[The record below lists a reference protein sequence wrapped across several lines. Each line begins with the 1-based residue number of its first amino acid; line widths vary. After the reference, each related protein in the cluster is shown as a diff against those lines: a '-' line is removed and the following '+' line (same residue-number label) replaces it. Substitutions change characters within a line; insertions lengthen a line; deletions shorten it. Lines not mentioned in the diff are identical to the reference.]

1 MIEEM
6 VKLSVA
12 IWQCIYITICVQ
24 LFAYTQ
30 FLRSHDIDACSYL
43 KGTSVKLDNKDVV
56 FGTSLGNFLL
66 CLGTGYSCLIPY
78 SSIKTLWTLK
88 SDLNRH
94 LNITLLHQRGAKDAV
109 IPWLKCSPCIYA
121 A

>member
-1 MIEEM
+1 MYQINASHDRGDGKTECGNM
-6 VKLSVA
+6 AV
-12 IWQCIYITICVQ
+12 CITICVQ

-56 FGTSLGNFLL
+56 FGTSLENFLL

-78 SSIKTLWTLK
+78 SSIKIIWTLFEVR
-88 SDLNRH
+88 LEQ
-94 LNITLLHQRGAKDAV
+94 I
-109 IPWLKCSPCIYA
+109 LKYNTVASKRS
-121 A
+121 